1 MVVRNYGERRVYQS
15 VRFDKIWNRRIGERR
30 EFNDPFKRFIFMPV
44 PVMFRRAKEEFVKWY
59 NA

>member
-1 MVVRNYGERRVYQS
+1 MNRRVYQS
-15 VRFDKIWNRRIGERR
+15 LYYRKDWNRHIGERR
-30 EFNDPFKRFIFMPV
+30 EFDVPFKRFIFMPV